1 MVPHEPPLEAG
12 TTGDL
17 PEVEESQLISVLV
30 GSNHAED
37 LSENVRSM
45 I

>member
-12 TTGDL
+12 TTGNL
-17 PEVEESQLISVLV
+17 PEVEESQLIRILV

-37 LSENVRSM
+37 LSEKIRSM